1 MLLLPKQCGS
11 RGNLDRSCLLLN
23 VLWPPS
29 PAAAALPVNS
39 APAVWPPYSSRHQ
52 AREHSAAGRRRS
64 GGRLRHRARGASR
77 RWPAPHANRTQPRHA
92 DIWVVDSDGKNLR
105 QVTSDGANNRLS
117 RFTADRRL
125 VFYSNRT
132 GTYQAFRINTDG
144 CGVEPLTA
152 FASGLITYPQLSRD
166 GLTLLFADSSRA
178 AAEATGPWPASR
190 TQVRP
195 LSRAVVDGI
204 PITPLSYSPDERY
217 SVGNRWDP
225 SLRRLV
231 ALAVYDRTQQRA
243 WALPAWPSHSF
254 WAGSRIVEPYS
265 RRCATGHSASSRSP
279 ATSCSGYLE
288 RCPAIPW
295 VACSWCPATA
305 GRFSIP

>member
-1 MLLLPKQCGS
+1 MVADFGIALAVQAAGGQRLTQTGLSLGTRTSGS
-11 RGNLDRSCLLLN
+11 WTATGKTFAR
-23 VLWPPS
+23 S
-29 PAAAALPVNS
+29 PAM
-39 APAVWPPYSSRHQ
+39 APTIDCLGSPPMD
-52 AREHSAAGRRRS
+52 
-64 GGRLRHRARGASR
+64 ASCSIR
-77 RWPAPHANRTQPRHA
+77 
-92 DIWVVDSDGKNLR
+92 
-105 QVTSDGANNRLS
+105 
-117 RFTADRRL
+117 
-125 VFYSNRT
+125 NRT

-144 CGVEPLTA
+144 SGVEPLTA

-217 SVGNRWDP
+217 IVGNRWDP
-225 SLRRLV
+225 PLRRLV
-231 ALAVYDRTQQRA
+231 ALAVYDRMQQRA

-265 RRCATGHSASSRSP
+265 RRCATGHSATSRSP

-295 VACSWCPATA
+295 VACSWCPAMA
-305 GRFSIP
+305 GRCSLP

>member
-1 MLLLPKQCGS
+1 M
-11 RGNLDRSCLLLN
+11 
-23 VLWPPS
+23 
-29 PAAAALPVNS
+29 AAAGAESGVDFPRVARDDGRLVFRARSLTQN
-39 APAVWPPYSSRHQ
+39 PAVADLDVRQRTLPNARTPSSRAVTWQ
-52 AREHSAAGRRRS
+52 VTDVSADGRTLALYS
-64 GGRLRHRARGASR
+64 
-77 RWPAPHANRTQPRHA
+77 PEPPA

-105 QVTSDGANNRLS
+105 QVTSDGANNRLP

-125 VFYSNRT
+125 VFYSKRT

-144 CGVEPLTA
+144 SGVEPLTA

-217 SVGNRWDP
+217 IVGNR
-225 SLRRLV
+225 
-231 ALAVYDRTQQRA
+231 
-243 WALPAWPSHSF
+243 
-254 WAGSRIVEPYS
+254 
-265 RRCATGHSASSRSP
+265 
-279 ATSCSGYLE
+279 
-288 RCPAIPW
+288 
-295 VACSWCPATA
+295 
-305 GRFSIP
+305 